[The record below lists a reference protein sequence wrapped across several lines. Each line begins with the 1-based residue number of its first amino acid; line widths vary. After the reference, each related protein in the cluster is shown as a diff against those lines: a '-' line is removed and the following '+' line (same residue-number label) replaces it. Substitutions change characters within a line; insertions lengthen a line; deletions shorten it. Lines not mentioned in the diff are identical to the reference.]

1 MPWRFG
7 NDLSW
12 RIPLLASSPMPSPLP
27 RTERAIA
34 DFQNLLS
41 QYPHTDEA
49 IQSYLTSHI
58 NVLMCA
64 EIEREVSRLF
74 QEKLERDCHDA
85 ATLSYIMRYIQR
97 GAVANATVQEIKEKL
112 SFFGREYGE
121 RFDDAIRQS
130 VGNDGIGK
138 MSVAVKNRNA
148 TAHDVPPVIDFQEVK
163 ETYQAATA
171 IVAAVHQTL
180 LP

>member
-1 MPWRFG
+1 M
-7 NDLSW
+7 L
-12 RIPLLASSPMPSPLP
+12 SPLP

-41 QYPHTDEA
+41 QYPRTEDA

-74 QEKLERDCHDA
+74 RERLEKGCQDE
-85 ATLSYIMRYIQR
+85 ATLNYIMWHIRL
-97 GAVANATVQEIKEKL
+97 GAVGNATVQEIKEKL
-112 SFFGREYGE
+112 SFFGSEYGQ
-121 RFDDAIRQS
+121 RFDDAVRRS
-130 VGNDGIGK
+130 VGSDGIGR
-138 MSVAVKNRNA
+138 MSIAVKNRNA
-148 TAHDVPPVIDFQEVK
+148 TAHGIPPAIDFQEVAA
-163 ETYQAATA
+163 TYQIATA
-171 IVAAVHQTL
+171 VVDAVRQTL

>member
-1 MPWRFG
+1 
-7 NDLSW
+7 
-12 RIPLLASSPMPSPLP
+12 MPSPLP

-74 QEKLERDCHDA
+74 RERLEKGCQDE
-85 ATLSYIMRYIQR
+85 ATLNYIVRHIR
-97 GAVANATVQEIKEKL
+97 HGAVANATVQQIKEKI

-121 RFDDAIRQS
+121 RFDDAVRQS
-130 VGNDGIGK
+130 VGDDGIGK
-138 MSVAVKNRNA
+138 MTLAVQNRNA
-148 TAHDVPPVIDFQEVK
+148 TAHDIPPVIDFQEVAA
-163 ETYQAATA
+163 THRVATA
-171 IVAAVHQTL
+171 IVDAVRQTL

>member
-1 MPWRFG
+1 
-7 NDLSW
+7 
-12 RIPLLASSPMPSPLP
+12 MPSPLP

-64 EIEREVSRLF
+64 EIEREVTRLF
-74 QEKLERDCHDA
+74 QEKLERDCQDA

-97 GAVANATVQEIKEKL
+97 GAVANATVQEIGRNL
-112 SFFGREYGE
+112 SFFGSDYGK
-121 RFDDAIRQS
+121 RFDDAVRQS
-130 VGNDGIGK
+130 VGDEGVGK
-138 MSVAVKNRNA
+138 MSVAVKKRNA
-148 TAHDVPPVIDFQEVK
+148 TAHDIPPVIDFQEVSA
-163 ETYQAATA
+163 TYQVATA
-171 IVAAVHQTL
+171 IVAAVRQTL

>member
-1 MPWRFG
+1 
-7 NDLSW
+7 
-12 RIPLLASSPMPSPLP
+12 MPSPLP

-74 QEKLERDCHDA
+74 QEKLERDCQDA

-97 GAVANATVQEIKEKL
+97 GAVANATVQEIGGKI
-112 SFFGREYGE
+112 SFFGSDYGK
-121 RFDDAIRQS
+121 RFDDAVRQS
-130 VGNDGIGK
+130 VGDEGVGK
-138 MSVAVKNRNA
+138 MSVAVKKRNA
-148 TAHDVPPVIDFQEVK
+148 TAHDVPPVIDFQEIT

-171 IVAAVHQTL
+171 IVAAVRQTL

>member
-1 MPWRFG
+1 
-7 NDLSW
+7 
-12 RIPLLASSPMPSPLP
+12 MPSPLP

-64 EIEREVSRLF
+64 EIEREVTRLF
-74 QEKLERDCHDA
+74 QEKLERDCQDA

-97 GAVANATVQEIKEKL
+97 GAVANATVQEIGRNL
-112 SFFGREYGE
+112 SFFGSDYGK
-121 RFDDAIRQS
+121 RFDDAVRQS
-130 VGNDGIGK
+130 VGDEGVGK
-138 MSVAVKNRNA
+138 MSVAVKSA
-148 TAHDVPPVIDFQEVK
+148 MLPLTIFPPLSTFK
-163 ETYQAATA
+163 KSRKPTKR
-171 IVAAVHQTL
+171 
-180 LP
+180 PPP